1 MMDHAF
7 FSIEDECAEL
17 RLHVRA
23 IHFTQQSIAKDLNI
37 SQAQVSRVL
46 AGKLKRRSR
55 LLDEIS
61 VYVHSSMERN
71 KKTGVLANTTLQ
83 DALAETW
90 DGTASHAQALAVVI
104 RAMAVLRP
112 PTKHRQAIEASR
124 SAR

>member
-1 MMDHAF
+1 MTVK
-7 FSIEDECAEL
+7 DECAEL

-23 IHFTQQSIAKDLNI
+23 IHFTQQSIASDLNV

-61 VYVHSSMERN
+61 IYVHSSMKRT
-71 KKTGVLANTTLQ
+71 KRTTVIANTTLQ

-90 DGTASHAQALAVVI
+90 DGTASHAQALSVVI

-112 PTKHRQAIEASR
+112 PTNRRQAIDAGR